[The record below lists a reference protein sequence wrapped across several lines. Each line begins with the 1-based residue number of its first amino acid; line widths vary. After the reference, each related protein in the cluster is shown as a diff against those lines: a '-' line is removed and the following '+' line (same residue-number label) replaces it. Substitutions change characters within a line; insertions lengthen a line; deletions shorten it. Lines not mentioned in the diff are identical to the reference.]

1 MIAHND
7 FIWYNGVGDSMLYL
21 KSFNLPNKDR
31 EENTLMY
38 DIRTYINGI
47 YPYSIF
53 PPKKLEE
60 INFSP
65 ITIFYGGNGSGK
77 STLLNII
84 AEKIGVMRN
93 NPFAGGER
101 FDSYLKLC
109 DFELTNNIPYEK
121 KAISSDDIFDYVI
134 NIRRINHGLYNRRS
148 EVVKEYIDS
157 KYRPARE
164 ITDYQEMVDAVDARH
179 KTMSR
184 FIRDK
189 VIVKDIQEQSNGES
203 ALMYFSTYIAD
214 NGLYILDEPENSM
227 SASMQIKLAKFI
239 EDSAR
244 FFNCQ
249 FIIATHSPFILGIK
263 DATIYD
269 LDSIPSVTKN
279 FAELENMQ
287 VYYEFFKLH
296 AQEFTKNN

>member
-1 MIAHND
+1 
-7 FIWYNGVGDSMLYL
+7 MLYL
-21 KSFNLPNKDR
+21 KKFELPNRDR
-31 EENTLMY
+31 EENMLMN
-38 DIRTYINGI
+38 DSRTYIQGV
-47 YPYSIF
+47 YPFNIF
-53 PPKKLEE
+53 PNKELQD
-60 INFSP
+60 ISFAP

-77 STLLNII
+77 STLLNVI
-84 AEKIGVMRN
+84 AEKIKATRN
-93 NPFAGGER
+93 NPFVGGER
-101 FDSYLKLC
+101 FESYLRLC
-109 DFELTNNIPYEK
+109 QCEMTNNIPYEIK
-121 KAISSDDIFDYVI
+121 TISSDDIFDYVL

-148 EVVKEYIDS
+148 EVAKEYITG
-157 KYRPARE
+157 KYRSARE
-164 ITDYQEMVDAVDARH
+164 ITDYQEMVDAVDARR

-203 ALMYFSTYIAD
+203 ALMYFASYITD

-263 DATIYD
+263 DAVIYD
-269 LDSIPSVTKN
+269 LDCKPAIIKEYAN
-279 FAELENMQ
+279 LENMR
-287 VYYEFFKLH
+287 VYYDFFKLH
-296 AQEFTKNN
+296 AAEFEKNI

>member
-1 MIAHND
+1 
-7 FIWYNGVGDSMLYL
+7 MLYL
-21 KSFNLPNKDR
+21 KKFELPNRDR
-31 EENTLMY
+31 EENMLMN
-38 DIRTYINGI
+38 DCRTYIQGV
-47 YPYSIF
+47 YPFNIF
-53 PPKKLEE
+53 PNKELQD
-60 INFSP
+60 ISFAP

-77 STLLNII
+77 STLLNVI
-84 AEKIGVMRN
+84 AEKIKATRN
-93 NPFAGGER
+93 NPFVGGER
-101 FDSYLKLC
+101 FESYLRLC
-109 DFELTNNIPYEK
+109 QCEMTNNIPYEIK
-121 KAISSDDIFDYVI
+121 TISSDDIFDYVL

-148 EVVKEYIDS
+148 EVAKEYITG
-157 KYRPARE
+157 KYRSASE
-164 ITDYQEMVDAVDARH
+164 ITDYQEMVDAVDARR

-203 ALMYFSTYIAD
+203 ALMYFASYITD

-263 DATIYD
+263 DAVIYD
-269 LDSIPSVTKN
+269 LDSKPAIIKEYAN
-279 FAELENMQ
+279 LENMQ
-287 VYYEFFKLH
+287 VYYDFFKLH
-296 AQEFTKNN
+296 AAEFEKNI

>member
-1 MIAHND
+1 MC
-7 FIWYNGVGDSMLYL
+7 YNSIGDNMLYL
-21 KSFNLPNKDR
+21 KKFELPNRDR
-31 EENTLMY
+31 EENMLMN
-38 DIRTYINGI
+38 DSRTYIHGV
-47 YPYSIF
+47 YPFNIF
-53 PPKKLEE
+53 PNKELQD
-60 INFSP
+60 ISFAP

-77 STLLNII
+77 STLLNVI
-84 AEKIGVMRN
+84 AEKIKATRN
-93 NPFAGGER
+93 NPFVGGER
-101 FDSYLKLC
+101 FESYLRLC
-109 DFELTNNIPYEK
+109 QCEMTNNIPYEIK
-121 KAISSDDIFDYVI
+121 TISSDDIFDYVL

-148 EVVKEYIDS
+148 EVAKEYITG
-157 KYRPARE
+157 KYRSASE
-164 ITDYQEMVDAVDARH
+164 ITDYQEMVDAVDARR

-203 ALMYFSTYIAD
+203 ALMYFASYITD

-263 DATIYD
+263 DAVIYD
-269 LDSIPSVTKN
+269 LDSKPAIIKEYAN
-279 FAELENMQ
+279 LENMR
-287 VYYEFFKLH
+287 VYYDFFKLH
-296 AQEFTKNN
+296 AAEFEKNI

>member
-1 MIAHND
+1 
-7 FIWYNGVGDSMLYL
+7 MLYL
-21 KSFNLPNKDR
+21 KKFELPNRDR
-31 EENTLMY
+31 EENMLMN
-38 DIRTYINGI
+38 DSRTYIQGV
-47 YPYSIF
+47 YPFNIF
-53 PPKKLEE
+53 PNKELQD
-60 INFSP
+60 ISFAP

-77 STLLNII
+77 STLLNVI
-84 AEKIGVMRN
+84 AEKIKATKN
-93 NPFAGGER
+93 NPFVGGER
-101 FDSYLKLC
+101 FESYLRLC
-109 DFELTNNIPYEK
+109 QCEMTNNIPYEIK
-121 KAISSDDIFDYVI
+121 TISSDDIFDYVL

-148 EVVKEYIDS
+148 EVAKEYITG
-157 KYRPARE
+157 KYRSARE
-164 ITDYQEMVDAVDARH
+164 ITDYQEMVDAVDARR

-203 ALMYFSTYIAD
+203 ALMYFASYITD

-263 DATIYD
+263 DAVIYD
-269 LDSIPSVTKN
+269 LDSKPAIIKEYAN
-279 FAELENMQ
+279 LENMR
-287 VYYEFFKLH
+287 VYYDFFKLH
-296 AQEFTKNN
+296 AAEFEKNI

>member
-1 MIAHND
+1 
-7 FIWYNGVGDSMLYL
+7 MLYL
-21 KSFNLPNKDR
+21 KKFELPNRDR
-31 EENTLMY
+31 EENMLMN
-38 DIRTYINGI
+38 DSRTYIQGV
-47 YPYSIF
+47 YPFNIF
-53 PPKKLEE
+53 PNKELQD
-60 INFSP
+60 ISFAP

-77 STLLNII
+77 STLLNVI
-84 AEKIGVMRN
+84 AEKIKATRN
-93 NPFAGGER
+93 NPFVGGER
-101 FDSYLKLC
+101 FESYLRLC
-109 DFELTNNIPYEK
+109 QCEMTNNIPYEIK
-121 KAISSDDIFDYVI
+121 TISSDDIFDYVL

-148 EVVKEYIDS
+148 EVAKEYITG
-157 KYRPARE
+157 KYRSARE
-164 ITDYQEMVDAVDARH
+164 ITDYQEMVDAVDARR

-203 ALMYFSTYIAD
+203 ALMYFASYITD

-263 DATIYD
+263 DAVIYD
-269 LDSIPSVTKN
+269 LDSKPAIIKEYAN
-279 FAELENMQ
+279 LENMR
-287 VYYEFFKLH
+287 VYYDFFKLH
-296 AQEFTKNN
+296 AAEFEKNI

>member
-1 MIAHND
+1 MC
-7 FIWYNGVGDSMLYL
+7 YNSIGDNMLYL
-21 KSFNLPNKDR
+21 KKFELPNRDR
-31 EENTLMY
+31 EENMLMN
-38 DIRTYINGI
+38 DSRTYIQGV
-47 YPYSIF
+47 YPFNIF
-53 PPKKLEE
+53 PNKELQD
-60 INFSP
+60 ISFAP

-77 STLLNII
+77 STLLNVI
-84 AEKIGVMRN
+84 AEKIKATRN
-93 NPFAGGER
+93 NPFVGGER
-101 FDSYLKLC
+101 FESYLRLC
-109 DFELTNNIPYEK
+109 QCEMTNNIPYEIK
-121 KAISSDDIFDYVI
+121 TISSDDIFDYVL

-148 EVVKEYIDS
+148 EVAKEYITG
-157 KYRPARE
+157 KYRSARE
-164 ITDYQEMVDAVDARH
+164 ITDYQEMVDAVDARR

-203 ALMYFSTYIAD
+203 ALMYFASYITD

-263 DATIYD
+263 DAVIYD
-269 LDSIPSVTKN
+269 LDSKPAIIKEYAN
-279 FAELENMQ
+279 LENMQ
-287 VYYEFFKLH
+287 VYYDFFKLH
-296 AQEFTKNN
+296 AAEFEKNI

>member
-1 MIAHND
+1 MID
-7 FIWYNGVGDSMLYL
+7 KTF
-21 KSFNLPNKDR
+21 NKDD
-31 EENTLMY
+31 L
-38 DIRTYINGI
+38 ILINNII
-47 YPYSIF
+47 YRIIKLIGHGKGGYSYLATNEKSEVVI
-53 PPKKLEE
+53 KKIHHEPCSYY
-60 INFSP
+60 NFGDKIQSELND
-65 ITIFYGGNGSGK
+65 YQ
-77 STLLNII
+77 TLLNLGIRIPKMIAYDIEQEII
-84 AEKIGVMRN
+84 
-93 NPFAGGER
+93 
-101 FDSYLKLC
+101 
-109 DFELTNNIPYEK
+109 
-121 KAISSDDIFDYVI
+121 
-134 NIRRINHGLYNRRS
+134 
-148 EVVKEYIDS
+148 VKEYINS

-214 NGLYILDEPENSM
+214 NGLYVLDEPENSM

>member
-1 MIAHND
+1 MC
-7 FIWYNGVGDSMLYL
+7 YNSIGDNMLYL
-21 KSFNLPNKDR
+21 KKFELPNRDR
-31 EENTLMY
+31 EENMLMN
-38 DIRTYINGI
+38 DSRTYIQGV
-47 YPYSIF
+47 YPFNIF
-53 PPKKLEE
+53 PNKELQD
-60 INFSP
+60 ISFAP

-77 STLLNII
+77 STLLNVI
-84 AEKIGVMRN
+84 AEKIKATRN
-93 NPFAGGER
+93 NPFVGGER
-101 FDSYLKLC
+101 FESYLRLC
-109 DFELTNNIPYEK
+109 QCEMTNNIPYEIK
-121 KAISSDDIFDYVI
+121 TISSDDIFDYVL

-148 EVVKEYIDS
+148 EVAKEYITG
-157 KYRPARE
+157 KYRSARE
-164 ITDYQEMVDAVDARH
+164 ITDYQEMVDAVDARR

-203 ALMYFSTYIAD
+203 ALMYFASYITD

-263 DATIYD
+263 DAVIYD
-269 LDSIPSVTKN
+269 LDCKPAIIKEYAN
-279 FAELENMQ
+279 LENMR
-287 VYYEFFKLH
+287 VYYDFFKLH
-296 AQEFTKNN
+296 AAEFEKNI

>member
-1 MIAHND
+1 MC
-7 FIWYNGVGDSMLYL
+7 YNSIGDNMLYL
-21 KSFNLPNKDR
+21 KKFELPNRDR
-31 EENTLMY
+31 EENMLMN
-38 DIRTYINGI
+38 DSRTYIHGV
-47 YPYSIF
+47 YSFNIF
-53 PPKKLEE
+53 PNKELQD
-60 INFSP
+60 ISFAP

-77 STLLNII
+77 STLLNVI
-84 AEKIGVMRN
+84 AEKIKATRN
-93 NPFAGGER
+93 NPFVGGER
-101 FDSYLKLC
+101 FESYLRLC
-109 DFELTNNIPYEK
+109 QCEMTNNIPYEIK
-121 KAISSDDIFDYVI
+121 TISSDDIFDYVL

-148 EVVKEYIDS
+148 EVAKEYITG
-157 KYRPARE
+157 KYRSARE
-164 ITDYQEMVDAVDARH
+164 ITDYQEMVDAVDARR

-203 ALMYFSTYIAD
+203 ALMYFASYITD

-263 DATIYD
+263 DAVIYD
-269 LDSIPSVTKN
+269 LDSKPAIIKEYAN
-279 FAELENMQ
+279 LENMR
-287 VYYEFFKLH
+287 VYYDFFKLH
-296 AQEFTKNN
+296 AAEFEKNI

>member
-1 MIAHND
+1 MIYLKN
-7 FIWYNGVGDSMLYL
+7 FTLPNGDS
-21 KSFNLPNKDR
+21 
-31 EENTLMY
+31 EENMLMG
-38 DIRTYINGI
+38 DIRTYIQGV
-47 YPYSIF
+47 YPFNIF
-53 PPKKLEE
+53 PDKELQD
-60 INFSP
+60 ISFAP

-77 STLLNII
+77 STLLNVI
-84 AEKIGVMRN
+84 AEKIKATRN

-101 FDSYLKLC
+101 FESYLRLC
-109 DFELTNNIPYEK
+109 QYEMTNSIPYEI
-121 KAISSDDIFDYVI
+121 KAISSDDIFDYVL
-134 NIRRINHGLYNRRS
+134 NIRRINHNLYNRRS
-148 EVVKEYIDS
+148 EVAKEYITS

-164 ITDYQEMVDAVDARH
+164 ITDYQEMVDAVDARR
-179 KTMSR
+179 KTMSH

-203 ALMYFSTYIAD
+203 ALMYFASYITD

-263 DATIYD
+263 DAVIYD
-269 LDSIPSVTKN
+269 LDSKPTIIKEYAN
-279 FAELENMQ
+279 LENMR
-287 VYYEFFKLH
+287 VYYDFFKLH
-296 AQEFTKNN
+296 SAEFEKNT

>member
-1 MIAHND
+1 MC
-7 FIWYNGVGDSMLYL
+7 YNSIGDNMLYL
-21 KSFNLPNKDR
+21 KKFELPNRDR
-31 EENTLMY
+31 EENMLMN
-38 DIRTYINGI
+38 DCRTYIQGV
-47 YPYSIF
+47 YPFNIF
-53 PPKKLEE
+53 PNKELQD
-60 INFSP
+60 ISFAP

-77 STLLNII
+77 STLLNVI
-84 AEKIGVMRN
+84 AEKIKATRN
-93 NPFAGGER
+93 NPFVGGER
-101 FDSYLKLC
+101 FESYLRLC
-109 DFELTNNIPYEK
+109 QCEMTNNIPYEIK
-121 KAISSDDIFDYVI
+121 TISSDDIFDYVL

-148 EVVKEYIDS
+148 EVAKEYITG
-157 KYRPARE
+157 KYRSARE
-164 ITDYQEMVDAVDARH
+164 ITDYQEMVDAVDARR

-203 ALMYFSTYIAD
+203 ALMYFASYITD

-263 DATIYD
+263 DAVIYD
-269 LDSIPSVTKN
+269 LDSKPAIIKEYAN
-279 FAELENMQ
+279 LENMQ
-287 VYYEFFKLH
+287 VYYDFFKLH
-296 AQEFTKNN
+296 AAEFEKNI